1 MIKQKFNFSSS
12 YKKIIRLLLLDKFN
26 YTNSYS
32 IPKLESVS
40 LSIDLKSLD
49 NFDSNRLIASMFIL
63 RILSNRKP
71 YVTRFSLF
79 QTFREK
85 DYDASLIVNI
95 RRLQLYKFIDLY
107 SSKVSPFLPKL
118 EIKCNKK
125 LKKGIAAEFT
135 LLDLSFIRV
144 VEVHSVFFK

>member
-1 MIKQKFNFSSS
+1 
-12 YKKIIRLLLLDKFN
+12 
-26 YTNSYS
+26 
-32 IPKLESVS
+32 